1 MRKLLVVGIVVSL
14 LAFGSTALAFD
25 LTDFGLQPAENYDFG
40 GETVTIISWTSD
52 RIPGYFETDLAVM
65 GRVEEAEELFNCKID
80 WLYTREIPEQNF
92 SRLLAGDSYND
103 LWHAQNKIGYWELV
117 ANDAAY
123 PVYKILP
130 EGYYDAF
137 PPGIL
142 AVEEALKYKG
152 QYWGI
157 GPMEW
162 RPIFG
167 YQNDL
172 IFVAYNKTLID
183 REGLEDPYE
192 LYLAGEWDWDAA
204 TRIAVAATADL
215 DGDGETDQWGIVDAR
230 PWDLAVSNGASLT
243 RVDEN
248 GKVIFTGDEPAYL
261 EALEQYRMWWTELKV
276 QMPTNASGDLRNAFV
291 NGRAAMW
298 FYAGAWQLPDYL
310 MPMAD
315 EWVLV
320 PYPKGPSVDDYQ
332 WTVQAISTTLLPSN
346 AKDPEALVAL
356 KTFLW
361 REEDAPQSD
370 VLARHVRNQESAM
383 VFLEGNLEWKGQI
396 SRLFENFLATY
407 QDDVRQV
414 GQGNLSPA
422 AAMAALKPIIQANLD
437 DLLGQN

>member
-172 IFVAYNKTLID
+172 IFVAYYKTLID
-183 REGLEDPYE
+183 REGGGSYE
-192 LYLAGEWDWDAA
+192 LYLAGE
-204 TRIAVAATADL
+204 
-215 DGDGETDQWGIVDAR
+215 
-230 PWDLAVSNGASLT
+230 
-243 RVDEN
+243 
-248 GKVIFTGDEPAYL
+248 
-261 EALEQYRMWWTELKV
+261 
-276 QMPTNASGDLRNAFV
+276 
-291 NGRAAMW
+291 
-298 FYAGAWQLPDYL
+298 
-310 MPMAD
+310 
-315 EWVLV
+315 
-320 PYPKGPSVDDYQ
+320 
-332 WTVQAISTTLLPSN
+332 
-346 AKDPEALVAL
+346 
-356 KTFLW
+356 
-361 REEDAPQSD
+361 
-370 VLARHVRNQESAM
+370 
-383 VFLEGNLEWKGQI
+383 
-396 SRLFENFLATY
+396 
-407 QDDVRQV
+407 
-414 GQGNLSPA
+414 
-422 AAMAALKPIIQANLD
+422 
-437 DLLGQN
+437 